1 MPSVPKKSAAIA
13 IGAVLA
19 LALAITLILV
29 IRSAAEPS
37 SEPSADSSATRLPA
51 PGQAGDAPSAG
62 AGSVVEEN
70 SYYLDE
76 VPDAKVTVTEFLDF
90 ECEYCGMLYPAMEE
104 MREKYDGQVSFVVR
118 YFLIQSHTNT
128 LTSALA
134 VEAAGQQ
141 GRFEDMYNKMFQN
154 QSQWGES
161 DVDKSDLFRTY
172 AQEIGLDMEA
182 YDAAIADP
190 KSEERVMFDFEGG
203 QALGVT
209 GTPTVFINDT
219 KTEIEDLA
227 SLDAAIAA
235 ALAE

>member
-1 MPSVPKKSAAIA
+1 MTDTLSLDDVSVLLVWTAIA
-13 IGAVLA
+13 VYA
-19 LALAITLILV
+19 LAFVAYAIDLA
-29 IRSAAEPS
+29 R
-37 SEPSADSSATRLPA
+37 R
-51 PGQAGDAPSAG
+51 
-62 AGSVVEEN
+62 
-70 SYYLDE
+70 
-76 VPDAKVTVTEFLDF
+76 
-90 ECEYCGMLYPAMEE
+90 
-104 MREKYDGQVSFVVR
+104 
-118 YFLIQSHTNT
+118 
-128 LTSALA
+128 SALA

-154 QSQWGES
+154 QSRWGES